1 MRLIKKSFEK
11 ANLPKEVIF
20 QGGLGSQ
27 IVAYAAYSYLQKTSE
42 LVYANLDY
50 YKNNTPNFAKPGE
63 GVSFWKYDL
72 DKYNINMSD
81 LIENTNNEPVK
92 LVDQEYEKF
101 DLFFEAQARLDF
113 VNLFQI
119 SDERRDYAKSLL
131 KESNIH
137 NSPFI
142 CIHIRRG
149 DYLNV
154 ASHLVKDEEFIE
166 IIDKFHKLADSI
178 VILSDS
184 KIDSKIKTL
193 AEKKFKNVSLLGDSR
208 ISHVDGHNIM
218 RNADILITSN
228 STYSLTAGV
237 MNKNVVL
244 IPKIWFGG
252 GRESKL
258 GDKILNLGK
267 FSLI

>member
-1 MRLIKKSFEK
+1 MRLIKKFSEK
-11 ANLPKEVIF
+11 VNLPKEIIF

-27 IVAYAAYSYLQKTSE
+27 IVAYAAYSYLQKTSG

-81 LIENTNNEPVK
+81 LTENTNSEPVK
-92 LVDQEYEKF
+92 LIDQEYEKF
-101 DLFFEAQARLDF
+101 DLFFEAHTTLDF
-113 VNLFQI
+113 LKLFQI
-119 SDERRDYAKSLL
+119 SNERRDYANNLL

-166 IIDKFHKLADSI
+166 IIDKFHKLTDSI

-184 KIDSKIKTL
+184 KIDSKIKTI
-193 AEKKFKNVSLLGDSR
+193 AQKKFNNVLLLGDSG

-244 IPKIWFGG
+244 IPKIWFRG

-258 GDKILNLGK
+258 ADKILNLGK
-267 FSLI
+267 FSVI